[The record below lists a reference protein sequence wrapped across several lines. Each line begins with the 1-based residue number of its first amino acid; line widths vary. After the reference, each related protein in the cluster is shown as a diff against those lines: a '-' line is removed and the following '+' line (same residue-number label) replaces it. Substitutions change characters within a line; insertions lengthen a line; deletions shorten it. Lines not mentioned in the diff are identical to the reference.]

1 MPSDQARPER
11 DAAAG
16 GAHPSSRRGGRRRFL
31 DSLHGRSTLI
41 DRSWVAAPFVV
52 QAPNPAADNAPRPYD
67 HGFRASPERSAIS
80 KVDRRVCREI
90 PQGGEPQ
97 LLAFT
102 NQPLTPKF
110 NEGARLLWEPHPPI
124 AVTQAACE
132 QRSPR
137 QASAPWSQW
146 RSPPPRTPHPSSS
159 TATRPPTGLP
169 RSGSPGPRVSS
180 PATSSSRRSPPV
192 PAQPRRSA
200 APPGWR
206 QVRRDSC
213 VGPNRALLTQA
224 IYVRVASL
232 ADPLTTVWSV
242 GSATGVAAGLAAY
255 RGVDI
260 ASPVQSSGGAVSRNS
275 LLLRTP
281 SVANGADTLVAGFF
295 GRNEAGGITT
305 PRGTTHRYLASTP
318 LASVLAVDDVRNTA
332 GATGSLVARPA
343 NRAGCNIAQ
352 VIVLRSASGRPPTT
366 PPTTPDRPESAAASS
381 APAARDS
388 DPARAAARHDGAVGS
403 RQRAFHRRDANLR
416 RRRVECLHGQRPRRG
431 LRPLPQRQPGRQHDR
446 HEHELHGS
454 HVRDD
459 LHVRRRSIRRGRE
472 SLHPLD
478 GQCGHDRVLDDAA
491 AAAPASAA
499 PAASAASRRRRLRP
513 PRVVERR

>member
-1 MPSDQARPER
+1 MGAAPTNRSYAGRLRATLAAASLSTLVAVGLVASAQAAPKLVDSNKAANRTSSVRVARPSGVV
-11 DAAAG
+11 AG
-16 GAHPSSRRGGRRRFL
+16 
-31 DSLHGRSTLI
+31 DVV
-41 DRSWVAAPFVV
+41 VAAVT
-52 QAPNPAADNAPRPYD
+52 A
-67 HGFRASPERSAIS
+67 RARATTPIS
-80 KVDRRVCREI
+80 
-90 PQGGEPQ
+90 
-97 LLAFT
+97 
-102 NQPLTPKF
+102 
-110 NEGARLLWEPHPPI
+110 
-124 AVTQAACE
+124 
-132 QRSPR
+132 
-137 QASAPWSQW
+137 
-146 RSPPPRTPHPSSS
+146 
-159 TATRPPTGLP
+159 
-169 RSGSPGPRVSS
+169 
-180 PATSSSRRSPPV
+180 
-192 PAQPRRSA
+192 

-352 VIVLRSASGRPPTT
+352 VIVLKSASGRPPTT
-366 PPTTPDRPESAAASS
+366 PPTPPTGPNPPTPPPPPPPGTPTPPGPPRDTTAPSAPGNVRSTGATRTTVAVAWNASTDNVHVAGYSLFRNGNPAGSTGGTSTNITGLTCATTYTFGVEAFDAAGNRSTRSTVSAATTACSTT
-381 APAARDS
+381 P
-388 DPARAAARHDGAVGS
+388 PP
-403 RQRAFHRRDANLR
+403 RRRRRLLR
-416 RRRVECLHGQRPRRG
+416 RRR
-431 LRPLPQRQPGRQHDR
+431 LP
-446 HEHELHGS
+446 
-454 HVRDD
+454 
-459 LHVRRRSIRRGRE
+459 
-472 SLHPLD
+472 
-478 GQCGHDRVLDDAA
+478 
-491 AAAPASAA
+491 
-499 PAASAASRRRRLRP
+499 RRRRLRP
-513 PRVVERR
+513 PLVVERR